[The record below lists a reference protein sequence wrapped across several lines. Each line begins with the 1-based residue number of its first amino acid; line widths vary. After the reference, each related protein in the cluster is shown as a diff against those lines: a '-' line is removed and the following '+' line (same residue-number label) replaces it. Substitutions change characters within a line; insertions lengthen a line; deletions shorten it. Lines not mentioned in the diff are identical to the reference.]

1 MEVVEMRTEL
11 DLFISHLKSVLD
23 AWEDDI
29 HFKREKLK
37 EYSDAN
43 EHEKAIVLSGKIY
56 AIQECI
62 DDIKG
67 MI

>member
-1 MEVVEMRTEL
+1 MEVFEMRTEL
-11 DLFISHLKSVLD
+11 DLFISDLRATLSV
-23 AWEDDI
+23 WEDDI
-29 HFKREKLK
+29 DFKKEKLK

>member
-1 MEVVEMRTEL
+1 MRGTEL
-11 DLFISHLKSVLD
+11 DLFISDLKAVLD
-23 AWEDDI
+23 VWEDDI